1 LVLTSP
7 MHWPTHGQWWSNFWT
22 QLLQMEQCEDRGR
35 RYLRQVSQNFIFTV
49 KPFITASLVLIRGV
63 LPPLQSIDGELDPRN
78 SSASGGALVFL
89 GTRPGSLADAMKR
102 KTRSCICGP
111 NEPWVL
117 QFVLERQLEYS
128 ISKIGLII
136 ISDIQVEI
144 SVESMMVA

>member
-1 LVLTSP
+1 MASWIREI
-7 MHWPTHGQWWSNFWT
+7 H
-22 QLLQMEQCEDRGR
+22 QLQAALLC
-35 RYLRQVSQNFIFTV
+35 
-49 KPFITASLVLIRGV
+49 SL
-63 LPPLQSIDGELDPRN
+63 
-78 SSASGGALVFL
+78 ALGL
-89 GTRPGSLADAMKR
+89 GLADAMKR

-128 ISKIGLII
+128 ILKIGLII

>member
-1 LVLTSP
+1 L
-7 MHWPTHGQWWSNFWT
+7 
-22 QLLQMEQCEDRGR
+22 
-35 RYLRQVSQNFIFTV
+35 
-49 KPFITASLVLIRGV
+49 
-63 LPPLQSIDGELDPRN
+63 
-78 SSASGGALVFL
+78 ALGL
-89 GTRPGSLADAMKR
+89 GLADAMKR

-128 ISKIGLII
+128 ILKIGLII